1 MFLLKKHAPGSISEL
16 ITHHFSLITPT
27 MIQNYIKITFR
38 NLLKNK
44 TFSVVNIFGLAAG
57 ISVCFLVIMLIKD
70 AKSYDKFH
78 PESERIYRILTDA
91 QRTNGHSERYAS
103 SPYLVGKALSE
114 DYSQVELWTPLVN
127 TFQCAVL
134 KNKNR
139 IEGSGLFTDAAFFEM
154 FGFELESGNPLTALE
169 EPYSVVL
176 TKELAEKIFKDA
188 DPVGESLKMPA
199 YEQAFKVTGVL
210 KEFKGKTHL
219 EFDALGSLSTQVALD
234 KLPGTFSSTTNIL
247 NYYTSYNFVRLKAQ
261 SDREPALASLDDI
274 SNTRYA
280 DLDMETRDAGYE
292 FELQPLDAVTPG
304 PVMSNNMGRAAPTQ
318 VIWFFSILC
327 IIIILSACF
336 NYTNLTLARSL
347 ARAREVGVRK
357 VMGANRKQI
366 FGQFISE
373 ALIFS
378 LFALVL
384 AYLLLE
390 FTIPAFHKLDSL
402 AQLDISFNMDL
413 TVVGLFLG
421 FTLLVGLI
429 AGFLPAVVLSKFSP
443 LSIMQKLENVKVF
456 RRIGLRKTLIVS
468 QFSISLIFILVL
480 SIAWKQINYS
490 MTENFGSSRTDIVNV
505 SLMGQSFDK
514 ASTAFGQLPQVQ
526 KISGISHLMGTWRD
540 SKVDIQ
546 TKEDAEKIRVRDYT
560 IDHIYLDNFNIK
572 VVAGENFP
580 ENTAQQSELFALV
593 NEDFLHKFQMG
604 TPSEAIGKSLIVS
617 DSVQLTIRGVVK
629 DFLYKPMTYNIEPL
643 LLRYNPARLNELN
656 LTISGGDIPTTIAAL
671 ERTWKS
677 IDKEREMSYSFYD
690 ETIRDTY
697 ADLQDMASVVG
708 YFGVLGLII
717 AYLGL
722 LGIVIYSVETKT
734 KEIGIRRIIGAS
746 TRDLVSYL
754 SKGYVALLIIAIF
767 VAVPLSY
774 LIGQQFLSTFA
785 YSIPMNVAVFLPG
798 VMLLILLGV
807 LTIGSQT
814 IRAALANPVESLR
827 SE

>member
-1 MFLLKKHAPGSISEL
+1 MLLFRYPNS
-16 ITHHFSLITPT
+16 SLIIHNSSLDT
-27 MIQNYIKITFR
+27 MLQNYIKITLR

-70 AKSYDKFH
+70 ANSYDKFH
-78 PESERIYRILTDA
+78 PESARIYRILTDA

-127 TFQCAVL
+127 TFRCAVL

-139 IEGSGLFTDAAFFEM
+139 IEGSGLFTDASFFEM
-154 FGFELESGNPLTALE
+154 FGFEMESGNPLTALE

-188 DPVGESLKMPA
+188 DPIGESVEMPA
-199 YEQAFKVTGVL
+199 YDQAFKVTGVL
-210 KEFKGKTHL
+210 KAFKGKTHL
-219 EFDALGSLSTQVALD
+219 EFDALGSISTQMALD
-234 KLPGTFSSTTNIL
+234 KLPDSFSSTTNIL
-247 NYYTSYNFVRLKAQ
+247 NYYTSYNFVRLKDQ
-261 SDREPALASLDDI
+261 SDREAALASLDDI
-274 SNTRYA
+274 SKTRYA
-280 DLDMETRDAGYE
+280 DLDLETRDDGYV
-292 FELQPLDAVTPG
+292 FELQPLNDITPG
-304 PVMSNNMGRAAPTQ
+304 PAMSNNMGRALPVQAL
-318 VIWFFSILC
+318 WFFSILC

-378 LFALVL
+378 LFSLVL

-402 AQLDISFNMDL
+402 AQLDITFNMDA
-413 TVVGLFLG
+413 TTAGLFLG
-421 FTLLVGLI
+421 FTILVGLI
-429 AGFLPAVVLSKFSP
+429 AGFLPAIVLSKFNP
-443 LSIMQKLENVKVF
+443 ISIIQKLENVKVF
-456 RRIGLRKTLIVS
+456 RRIGLRKALIVS

-480 SIAWKQINYS
+480 TIAWKQINYS
-490 MTENFGSSRTDIVNV
+490 ITENFGSSRTDIVNV

-514 ASTAFGQLPQVQ
+514 ASAAFGQLPQVQ
-526 KISGISHLMGTWRD
+526 KISGVSHLMGTWRD
-540 SKVDIQ
+540 SKVDVQ
-546 TKEDAEKIRVRDYT
+546 TEEEAEPIRVRDYT
-560 IDHIYLDNFNIK
+560 IDHNYLDNFNIK
-572 VVAGENFP
+572 LVAGENFP

-604 TPSEAIGKSLIVS
+604 TPAEAIGKPLIVG
-617 DSVQLTIRGVVK
+617 DSTQLTIRGVVK

-643 LLRYNPARLNELN
+643 LLRYNPENINELN
-656 LTISGGDIPTTIAAL
+656 LTISGGDVPTTIAAL

-677 IDKEREMSYSFYD
+677 IEKEREMSYGFYD

-708 YFGVLGLII
+708 YFGILGLII

-722 LGIVIYSVETKT
+722 LGIVIFSVETKT
-734 KEIGIRRIIGAS
+734 KEIGIRRIIGA
-746 TRDLVSYL
+746 TTGNLVAHL
-754 SKGYVALLIIAIF
+754 SKGYFALLVIAVF

-785 YSIPMNVAVFLPG
+785 YSIPLNMGVFLPG
-798 VMLLILLGV
+798 VVLLVLLGI

-814 IRAALANPVESLR
+814 VKAALANPVESLR
-827 SE
+827 ND